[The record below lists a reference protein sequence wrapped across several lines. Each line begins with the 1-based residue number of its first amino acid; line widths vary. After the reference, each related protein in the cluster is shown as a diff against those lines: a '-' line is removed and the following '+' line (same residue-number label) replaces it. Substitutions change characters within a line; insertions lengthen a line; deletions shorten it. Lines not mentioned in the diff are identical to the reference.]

1 MFRRASWVLI
11 TAACSSTTPD
21 VAPAPTLADEP
32 ATAPPTEPAPP
43 TESAAPST
51 PPPTSKALT
60 DDEKL
65 DKAFK
70 PERLTEHKLGFHY
83 LAMGSEIESA
93 GTPADRVVIFED
105 KDFDKND
112 TLPRA
117 SRIVVMLAPDDTLVR
132 GAAAKLVTDAVTKY
146 ATIRGMAPGM
156 FSLADTPCTS
166 VHYEAS
172 CYAGRG
178 EYLAQ
183 AGMGGL
189 SRSFEFYVLIAE
201 RDGRRALI
209 VAFEREA
216 RSAQLQARGTIRL
229 AKS

>member
-1 MFRRASWVLI
+1 MVRSALWVLF
-11 TAACSSTTPD
+11 AVACSSTAPKAT
-21 VAPAPTLADEP
+21 PAPTFADEP
-32 ATAPPTEPAPP
+32 AVAPPTEAPP
-43 TESAAPST
+43 ESATPT
-51 PPPTSKALT
+51 PPPPTSKALT

-65 DKAFK
+65 DRAFK
-70 PERLTEHKLGFHY
+70 PERLTEHKLGFQY
-83 LAMGSEIESA
+83 LALPTEIESA

-105 KDFDKND
+105 KASDQSD

-117 SRIVVMLAPDDTLVR
+117 SRIVVMLAPDDKLVR
-132 GAAAKLVTDAVTKY
+132 GAAAKVVTDAVTKY

-156 FSLADTPCTS
+156 FTLADARCTS

-189 SRSFEFYVLIAE
+189 SRSFEFYALIAE

-209 VAFEREA
+209 IAFEREA

-229 AKS
+229 AKP